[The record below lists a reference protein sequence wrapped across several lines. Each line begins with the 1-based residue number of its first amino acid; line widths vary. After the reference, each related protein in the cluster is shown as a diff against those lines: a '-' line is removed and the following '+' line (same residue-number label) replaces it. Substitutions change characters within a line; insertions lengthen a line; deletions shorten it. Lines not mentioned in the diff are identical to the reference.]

1 MHAGG
6 FNRIL
11 SWSESGMN
19 LPKQD
24 TGPDRPGASVIAD
37 RVSKIYTGYSL
48 FRRSPKS
55 GVRAALTDV
64 SFRLYPGETLGL
76 LGPNG
81 AGKTTLL
88 KIIATLLAPTSGR
101 VLINGVDVKKD
112 SIGARRSLGMISS
125 DERSFYWRLT
135 GRQNLNFFAAL
146 YRIPERVAK
155 ERIAALLEV
164 LGLTYAADRKFHGYS
179 SGMKQKLAIARGL
192 MNEPH
197 VVLYDEP
204 TRALDPLSAQQ
215 IRRWIQENQVRA
227 SHQAHLL
234 ATNQLYEAEQLCQR
248 VMIVNR
254 GSIIAYGTI
263 DEIRRSWREY
273 DFAVHTISCI
283 GGALSRLTPDPE
295 NGLLEVSFVEPEHAM
310 KAGSGPN
317 DGARTLRIRTLKNS
331 EALHHTLTAIAAAGG
346 IILQCDSEK
355 VSFDDIFCALVAGD
369 QPKVS
374 EPLTEVKS

>member
-1 MHAGG
+1 
-6 FNRIL
+6 
-11 SWSESGMN
+11 MN
-19 LPKQD
+19 FPAQD
-24 TGPDRPGASVIAD
+24 TGADRPGAAVIAD
-37 RVSKIYTGYSL
+37 RVSKAYTGFSL
-48 FRRSPKS
+48 FRRGPKA
-55 GVRAALTDV
+55 GARAALTDV

-112 SIGARRSLGMISS
+112 SMGARRSLGMVVS

-135 GRQNLNFFAAL
+135 GRQNLNFFAAI
-146 YRIPERVAK
+146 YRVPERVAK
-155 ERIAALLEV
+155 ERIAMLFEV
-164 LGLTYAADRKFHGYS
+164 LGLTYAADWKFHSYS

-192 MNEPH
+192 INEPR

-215 IRRWIQENQVRA
+215 IRRWIQENQVR
-227 SHQAHLL
+227 SSYQAHLL
-234 ATNQLYEAEQLCQR
+234 ATNQLYEAEQLCQK

-263 DEIRRSWREY
+263 DEIRRNWREH
-273 DFAVHTISCI
+273 DFAVHTISCS
-283 GGALSRLTPDPE
+283 GAGALSRLIPNPE
-295 NGLLEVSFVEPEHAM
+295 MGLLDVSFVEPGPGADP
-310 KAGSGPN
+310 APAASGVQ
-317 DGARTLRIRTLKNS
+317 TLRIRTLKNS
-331 EALHHTLTAIAAAGG
+331 DALHHVLMAIIAARGT
-346 IILQCDSEK
+346 ILQCESEK
-355 VSFDDIFCALVAGD
+355 VSFDDIFCALVVGD
-369 QPKVS
+369 SQRVS

>member
-1 MHAGG
+1 
-6 FNRIL
+6 
-11 SWSESGMN
+11 
-19 LPKQD
+19 
-24 TGPDRPGASVIAD
+24 V
-37 RVSKIYTGYSL
+37 
-48 FRRSPKS
+48 
-55 GVRAALTDV
+55 
-64 SFRLYPGETLGL
+64 GL

-101 VLINGVDVKKD
+101 ILINGVDVKKD
-112 SIGARRSLGMISS
+112 TIGARRNLGLVNS

-155 ERIAALLEV
+155 ERIAMLLEV
-164 LGLTYAADRKFHGYS
+164 LGLTFAADRKFHGYS

-192 MNEPH
+192 MNEPG

-204 TRALDPLSAQQ
+204 TRALDPLSASQ

-248 VMIVNR
+248 VIIVNR
-254 GSIIAYGTI
+254 GCIIAYGTI
-263 DEIRRSWREY
+263 DEIRRNWREH
-273 DFAVHTISCI
+273 DFAVHTIAFN
-283 GGALSRLTPDPE
+283 GGGGLSHLGPDPD
-295 NGLLEVSFVEPEHAM
+295 NGLLDVSFVDPGEIA
-310 KAGSGPN
+310 ANGGS
-317 DGARTLRIRTLKNS
+317 RILRVRTLKNS
-331 EALHHTLTAIAAAGG
+331 DALNFVLTKIIAAGG
-346 IILQCDSEK
+346 KILQCDSEK

-369 QPKVS
+369 QQNASKV
-374 EPLTEVKS
+374 LAVKS